1 MLKRKELTIII
12 TVAVVMFIGV
22 KLLPNFMPFGSEQTI
37 NFCFSQMAFIQVL
50 FAYCLFRLMK
60 SWITFFW
67 MLYVAGELI
76 NEVFFKGNIDYIG
89 ITLGA
94 LSLFYYYYKN
104 GKRKHR

>member
-1 MLKRKELTIII
+1 
-12 TVAVVMFIGV
+12 
-22 KLLPNFMPFGSEQTI
+22 
-37 NFCFSQMAFIQVL
+37 
-50 FAYCLFRLMK
+50 MK

-67 MLYVAGELI
+67 MLYVIGELI

-89 ITLGA
+89 IILGV